1 MSGLVGRRSVLARCV
16 AGVSARLGVQG
27 RELGCLAAILAVAA
41 AARFANLPARG
52 GWDSDQ
58 GTEMIALRNAINGG
72 GLPTFGP
79 LAISIGGT
87 FHHGALYY
95 DLLLPAAWLGNG
107 DPTFVVAEIALLSLL
122 VVPIVWWIA
131 RSVGGTA
138 AGLMAAVLTAVSASL
153 ISYATFIWNP
163 TLVEPAAAVAFL
175 GAWEAWR
182 TARPQW
188 WLVAAAGSAVAMQ
201 SHVAAGVIVVP
212 MAAAFLAAFR
222 RAPAGRRR
230 RVAAWGAAA
239 VALVVLSYLP
249 LIAYELSHDFAE
261 TRGMIGYFTGPDS
274 TPARDP
280 LTRLFFGTIRI
291 LAWPLTE
298 WPLVDLK
305 SSFLPSLAVAVT
317 LILSLVWR
325 FGKTGAAARDPIA
338 PTAGPDPAAGA
349 LSAGPAPGAERSGAP
364 AARADG
370 SSVAPDRTTGDAQR
384 AAVEEHGG
392 LRFVGGMLLLVIL
405 TLGLGLKAVS
415 EVQELPTEQY
425 HVVADPLVLV
435 ATGLALAGIWRAAG
449 SGLARQIG
457 RATALVALAG
467 LVAWN
472 VGHWPPLTSP
482 DGGWPA
488 AQAAATRIERT
499 AAGAPIALVP
509 LFEEKGADAYAY
521 PLERDHATLVAI
533 DRAGVVVVLCDTFW
547 LQGCGGQ
554 AEAAWLAGQPGG
566 LTQVDRFA
574 AAPDRIMT
582 VYRRSP

>member
-16 AGVSARLGVQG
+16 AGVSARLGVQV
-27 RELGCLAAILAVAA
+27 RELACLAAILAVAA

-58 GTEMIALRNAINGG
+58 GTEMLALRNAISGG

-79 LAISIGGT
+79 LAISVGGT

-131 RSVGGTA
+131 RSISGTA
-138 AGLMAAVLTAVSASL
+138 AGLMAAMLAAVSASL
-153 ISYATFIWNP
+153 IGYATFIWNP

-175 GAWEAWR
+175 GAWQAWR

-212 MAAAFLAAFR
+212 MAAAFLADVR
-222 RAPAGRRR
+222 RAPGRRR
-230 RVAAWGAAA
+230 RIAAWGAAG
-239 VALVVLSYLP
+239 VALVALTYLP

-274 TPARDP
+274 TPAADP
-280 LTRLFFGTIRI
+280 LARLVFSAIRI
-291 LAWPLTE
+291 LAWPLTR

-305 SSFLPSLAVAVT
+305 PSFLPSLAVAIALAAT
-317 LILSLVWR
+317 LVWHAVR
-325 FGKTGAAARDPIA
+325 TGARASSASATPGA
-338 PTAGPDPAAGA
+338 PHR
-349 LSAGPAPGAERSGAP
+349 APGEAERD
-364 AARADG
+364 AA
-370 SSVAPDRTTGDAQR
+370 
-384 AAVEEHGG
+384 EELAG
-392 LRFVGGMLLLVIL
+392 LHFVGGMLLLLVL
-405 TLGLGLKAVS
+405 ALGLGLKAVS
-415 EVQELPTEQY
+415 QLQELPTEQY

-435 ATGLALAGIWRAAG
+435 AAGLALAGIWRAADG
-449 SGLARQIG
+449 GLARQMG
-457 RATALVALAG
+457 RGAALVALVG

-488 AQAAATRIERT
+488 AEAAATRIERIS
-499 AAGAPIALVP
+499 AGAPVALIP
-509 LFEEKGADAYAY
+509 LFEEKGGDAYAY
-521 PLERDHATLVAI
+521 PLARDGTILVDV
-533 DRAGVVVVLCDTFW
+533 DRARVVVVLCDSFW
-547 LQGCGGQ
+547 LEGCGGQ
-554 AEAAWLAGQPGG
+554 AEAEWLATQPGG

-582 VYRRSP
+582 VYFRSP

>member
-1 MSGLVGRRSVLARCV
+1 MSGLVGLRSVFARFV
-16 AGVSARLGVQG
+16 AGASARLGVPA
-27 RELGCLAAILAVAA
+27 RELACLAGILAVAA
-41 AARFANLPARG
+41 ATRFADLPARG

-58 GTEMIALRNAINGG
+58 GTEMLAMRNAITGG

-79 LAISIGGT
+79 LAISVGGS

-131 RSVGGTA
+131 RSIGGPA
-138 AGLMAAVLTAVSASL
+138 AGLIAACLAAVSASL
-153 ISYATFIWNP
+153 IGYATFIWNP

-175 GAWEAWR
+175 GAWEGWR
-182 TARPQW
+182 TGRPQW

-212 MAAAFLAAFR
+212 MAAAFLAALR

-239 VALVVLSYLP
+239 VALVALSYLP
-249 LIAYELSHDFAE
+249 VIAHELSHDFPE

-280 LTRLFFGTIRI
+280 LTRLLFSAIRI
-291 LAWPLTE
+291 LAWPLIR

-305 SSFLPSLAVAVT
+305 PSFLPSLAVAVT
-317 LILSLVWR
+317 LALTLAWR
-325 FGKTGAAARDPIA
+325 VARTGSPAPDAEASTGTPASATAAA
-338 PTAGPDPAAGA
+338 
-349 LSAGPAPGAERSGAP
+349 EP
-364 AARADG
+364 AAREPAAAG
-370 SSVAPDRTTGDAQR
+370 R
-384 AAVEEHGG
+384 AAEHEG
-392 LRFVGGMLLLVIL
+392 LRFVGGMLLLIVVA
-405 TLGLGLKAVS
+405 LGLGLKAVS

-425 HVVADPLVLV
+425 HVVADPLVFV
-435 ATGLALAGIWRAAG
+435 AAGLALAGIWRAAG
-449 SGLARQIG
+449 GGCARQVG
-457 RATALVALAG
+457 RVAAVAAVAG

-488 AQAAATRIERT
+488 AQAAATRIERI
-499 AAGAPIALVP
+499 AAGAPVALVP
-509 LFEEKGADAYAY
+509 LFEEKGGDAYAY
-521 PLERDHATLVAI
+521 PLQRDGTILVAV
-533 DRAGVVVVLCDTFW
+533 DRANVVAVLCDTFW
-547 LQGCGGQ
+547 LKGCSGE
-554 AEAAWLAGQPGG
+554 AEGAWLATQPGG

-574 AAPDRIMT
+574 AAPDRIVT

>member
-16 AGVSARLGVQG
+16 GGASTRLGVQV

-58 GTEMIALRNAINGG
+58 GTEMLALRNAISGG

-79 LAISIGGT
+79 LAISVGGN

-131 RSVGGTA
+131 RSISGTA
-138 AGLMAAVLTAVSASL
+138 AGLMAAILAAVSASL
-153 ISYATFIWNP
+153 IGYATFIWNP

-175 GAWEAWR
+175 GAWQAWR
-182 TARPQW
+182 TTRPQW

-212 MAAAFLAAFR
+212 MAAAFLADLR
-222 RAPAGRRR
+222 RAPGRRR
-230 RVAAWGAAA
+230 RIAAWGAAG
-239 VALVVLSYLP
+239 VALVALSYLP

-274 TPARDP
+274 TPAADP
-280 LTRLFFGTIRI
+280 LTRLVFSAIRI
-291 LAWPLTE
+291 LAWPLTR

-305 SSFLPSLAVAVT
+305 PSVLPSLAVAIALAAT
-317 LILSLVWR
+317 LIWHVVR
-325 FGKTGAAARDPIA
+325 TGARASSANATPGA
-338 PTAGPDPAAGA
+338 PHR
-349 LSAGPAPGAERSGAP
+349 APGGAERGA
-364 AARADG
+364 A
-370 SSVAPDRTTGDAQR
+370 
-384 AAVEEHGG
+384 EELAG
-392 LRFVGGMLLLVIL
+392 LRFVGGMLLLLVL
-405 TLGLGLKAVS
+405 ALGLGLKAVS
-415 EVQELPTEQY
+415 QLQELPTEQY

-435 ATGLALAGIWRAAG
+435 AAGLALAAIWRAADG
-449 SGLARQIG
+449 GLARQMG
-457 RATALVALAG
+457 RGAALVALVG

-488 AQAAATRIERT
+488 AEAAATRIERIS
-499 AAGAPIALVP
+499 AGAPVALIP
-509 LFEEKGADAYAY
+509 LFEEKGGDAYAY
-521 PLERDHATLVAI
+521 PLARDGTILVDV
-533 DRAGVVVVLCDTFW
+533 DRARVVVVLCDSFW
-547 LQGCGGQ
+547 LEGCGGQ
-554 AEAAWLAGQPGG
+554 AEAEWLATQPGG

-582 VYRRSP
+582 VYFRSP

>member
-1 MSGLVGRRSVLARCV
+1 MSGLVGPRSVLARCV
-16 AGVSARLGVQG
+16 AGVSARLGVQV
-27 RELGCLAAILAVAA
+27 RELGCLAAILAAA
-41 AARFANLPARG
+41 AATRLANLPARG
-52 GWDSDQ
+52 GWDADQ
-58 GTEMIALRNAINGG
+58 GTEMLALRNAINGG

-79 LAISIGGT
+79 LAISVGGN

-95 DLLLPAAWLGNG
+95 DLLLPAMWIGSG

-131 RSVGGTA
+131 RSVSGVA
-138 AGLMAAVLTAVSASL
+138 AGLMAAVLAAISASL
-153 ISYATFIWNP
+153 IGYATFMWNP

-239 VALVVLSYLP
+239 VALVVVSYLP
-249 LIAYELSHDFAE
+249 LIVYELGHDFSE

-280 LTRLFFGTIRI
+280 LTRLIFSTIRI
-291 LAWPLTE
+291 LAWPLTR
-298 WPLVDLK
+298 WPMVDLVPA
-305 SSFLPSLAVAVT
+305 FLPSVAVAAT
-317 LILSLVWR
+317 LALTFIWRLV
-325 FGKTGAAARDPIA
+325 KTGAPVRVTATDA
-338 PTAGPDPAAGA
+338 PAETPDRAAGA
-349 LSAGPAPGAERSGAP
+349 
-364 AARADG
+364 
-370 SSVAPDRTTGDAQR
+370 AQR
-384 AAVEEHGG
+384 ASAEEYEG
-392 LRFVGGMLLLVIL
+392 LRFVGGLLLLIVL

-435 ATGLALAGIWRAAG
+435 ATGLALAAIWRAAG

-457 RATALVALAG
+457 RVAALVALAG

-521 PLERDHATLVAI
+521 PLERDHATLVAV

-554 AEAAWLAGQPGG
+554 AEAAWLANQPGG
-566 LTQVDRFA
+566 LMQVDRFA